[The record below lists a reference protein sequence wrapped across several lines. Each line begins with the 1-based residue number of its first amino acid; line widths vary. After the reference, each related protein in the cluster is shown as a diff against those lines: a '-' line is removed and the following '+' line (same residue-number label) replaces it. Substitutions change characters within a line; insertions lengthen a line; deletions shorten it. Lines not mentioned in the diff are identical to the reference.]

1 MANADREQA
10 LTFKRDML
18 KMNVECG
25 VLTVE
30 AYLQQLREAIPQEV
44 ARAKAF
50 KAQDQE
56 RRAVQHLKRA
66 KIMKAEYE
74 EALQS
79 QG

>member
-1 MANADREQA
+1 MQTGQLSMAS
-10 LTFKRDML
+10 
-18 KMNVECG
+18 
-25 VLTVE
+25 
-30 AYLQQLREAIPQEV
+30 YLQQLREAIPQEV

-50 KAQDQE
+50 KAQQGGE

-66 KIMKAEYE
+66 KIMKSELE

>member
-1 MANADREQA
+1 
-10 LTFKRDML
+10 
-18 KMNVECG
+18 
-25 VLTVE
+25 
-30 AYLQQLREAIPQEV
+30 V

-50 KAQDQE
+50 KAQNQE

-74 EALQS
+74 EALQA

>member
-1 MANADREQA
+1 MAS
-10 LTFKRDML
+10 
-18 KMNVECG
+18 
-25 VLTVE
+25 
-30 AYLQQLREAIPQEV
+30 YLQQLREAIPQEV

-50 KAQDQE
+50 KAQQGGE